1 MCHLYKKEV
10 NKCRI
15 CRIVRYTARTMDVPE
30 RQGREMKAGAFKLNL
45 AVIEYEKDLTLEREH
60 MKNFRKTEA
69 EKGV

>member
-1 MCHLYKKEV
+1 
-10 NKCRI
+10 
-15 CRIVRYTARTMDVPE
+15 MDVPE